1 MVNHACKLIVASKLE
16 KSRVTVFQVYLNII
30 LVDIR
35 LFGASVPLD
44 SFFFFFCI
52 SFLFSA
58 SLKLIFKK
66 INPLN
71 SENDQ
76 HLFSPKMST
85 HKQEKRL

>member
-1 MVNHACKLIVASKLE
+1 MVNHACKRIVTPKLE

-30 LVDIR
+30 HVDI
-35 LFGASVPLD
+35 LLIGASVPLD
-44 SFFFFFCI
+44 SFFFFCI

-76 HLFSPKMST
+76 HLFSPTMST

>member
-1 MVNHACKLIVASKLE
+1 MVNHACKLIVTSKLE

-30 LVDIR
+30 HVDI
-35 LFGASVPLD
+35 LLIGASVPLD
-44 SFFFFFCI
+44 SFFFCI

-66 INPLN
+66 INPFN
-71 SENDQ
+71 PENDQ
-76 HLFSPKMST
+76 HLFSPTMST